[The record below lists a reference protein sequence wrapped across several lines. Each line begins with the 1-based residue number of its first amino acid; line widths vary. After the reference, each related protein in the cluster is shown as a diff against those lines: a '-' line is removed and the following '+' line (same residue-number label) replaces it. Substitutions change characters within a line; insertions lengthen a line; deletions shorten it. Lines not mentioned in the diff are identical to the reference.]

1 LIVMTSIKQ
10 PLSWVLT
17 RRAEYSGQASC
28 FEKSA
33 LSQVCLIFFLFVCIL
48 GLDLQKEGLTRSA
61 AAAAELTFSEAEKRM
76 IFTLPY
82 EEAAPPVN
90 ALFAEQGAL
99 IVLPLPDSG
108 LIGETQEIVLDDDWV
123 TGFGVVR
130 KAGDSYCYL
139 RKRDPE
145 LKMKAF
151 LALERLPTNLQ
162 IVLLKEYRPWKE
174 TLAASPVMDP
184 DDAGKVKMARL
195 QILLAGEDRQPASA
209 LVPSREVDA
218 PPSLLKS
225 SLRSLLALLVV
236 VFMVVAMVGLLK
248 RFRRGR
254 GVSGRSRL
262 IKILGIEVISGKQQ
276 IMFLELLGEV
286 LVVGTNGD
294 RMTILTTIKDAE
306 KIEELRLLRAEQD
319 RVRRFGSYLEGFLR
333 KGNDSSG
340 NDIPPS
346 EGTGGS
352 VVQGKTAMMTVAD
365 EMKEVELPDNYREVV
380 SQIKNRLQ
388 DNNGERSRRG

>member
-1 LIVMTSIKQ
+1 
-10 PLSWVLT
+10 
-17 RRAEYSGQASC
+17 
-28 FEKSA
+28 
-33 LSQVCLIFFLFVCIL
+33 
-48 GLDLQKEGLTRSA
+48 
-61 AAAAELTFSEAEKRM
+61 M

-82 EEAAPPVN
+82 QAAPPVN
-90 ALFAEQGAL
+90 ALFADQGTL

-108 LIGETQEIVLDDDWV
+108 LVGETQEIVLDDDWV

-130 KAGDSYCYL
+130 KAGDTYCYL

-151 LALERLPTNLQ
+151 LALERLPTSLQ

-174 TLAASPVMDP
+174 TSAVNPVMEL

-195 QILLAGEDRQPASA
+195 QKLLAGEDRKPASA
-209 LVPSREVDA
+209 SVRSQGVEA

-225 SLRSLLALLVV
+225 SLRSLLALLFV
-236 VFMVVAMVGLLK
+236 VFMVVAIVMLLK

-262 IKILGIEVISGKQQ
+262 IKVLGVEVISGKQQ

-286 LVVGTNGD
+286 LVVGVNGD

-306 KIEELRLLRAEQD
+306 KIEELRLLQAEQD
-319 RVRRFGSYLEGFLR
+319 HRVRRFGSYLEGFLR
-333 KGNDSSG
+333 KDDDLSVRDN
-340 NDIPPS
+340 PPS
-346 EGTGGS
+346 GGTGGS
-352 VVQGKTAMMTVAD
+352 VVQGKAAMLTADA
-365 EMKEVELPDNYREVV
+365 EVETAELPDNYREVV

-388 DNNGERSRRG
+388 NNGERSRRG